1 MAALLEAMML
11 VAFGISWPMTL
22 VKNWRIRSAKGMSLS
37 FYCMITLG
45 YLCGIA
51 AKCVSGQINYVLIV
65 YVCNTLMVSSNV
77 AIYLRNR
84 RFDLQQANN

>member
-1 MAALLEAMML
+1 ML

-22 VKNWRIRSAKGMSLS
+22 VKNWRIRSAKGMSLG

-51 AKCVSGQINYVLIV
+51 AKFVGGEINYVLLV
-65 YVCNTLMVSSNV
+65 YLCNTVMVASNV
-77 AIYLRNR
+77 AIYCRNR
-84 RFDLQQANN
+84 RLDHERMASA